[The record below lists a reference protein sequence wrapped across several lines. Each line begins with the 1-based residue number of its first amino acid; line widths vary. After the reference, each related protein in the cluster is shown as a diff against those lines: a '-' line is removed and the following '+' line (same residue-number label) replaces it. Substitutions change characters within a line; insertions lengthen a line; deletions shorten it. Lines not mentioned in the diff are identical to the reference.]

1 MRTPMDI
8 NSTRFIS
15 YHDIDVED
23 ADLIED
29 AFGFNYDFHDVI
41 ALLRKVRFE
50 PGEGL
55 TKKLI
60 GKIKDYD
67 R

>member
-1 MRTPMDI
+1 MGLTSTQTVTYREI
-8 NSTRFIS
+8 N
-15 YHDIDVED
+15 VKD

-29 AFGFNYDFHDVI
+29 AFGFNCDFNDVI

-50 PGEGL
+50 PGEDL
-55 TKKLI
+55 TKRLKD
-60 GKIKDYD
+60 KIASFG